1 MRASQIIMGMKTVPI
16 CIRMAQEKENGMT
29 SNVTPS
35 MDTFA
40 NLKHTDVSV

>member
-1 MRASQIIMGMKTVPI
+1 
-16 CIRMAQEKENGMT
+16 MAQEKENGMT
-29 SNVTPS
+29 SLVAAS